1 MSDQTPTTPLG
12 KRVAQLFQL
21 RAKVAEIKAAQDAV
35 LKPYAQTLQKLQ
47 DLILADLQAQGTDSM
62 KVKGV
67 GTVFKKTSESA
78 SIADKD
84 AFRRHVIGSQDY
96 DLVDMKANVPA
107 VRKHIATVGEAP
119 PGINFSSFAS
129 LGVRIDSEKN

>member
-1 MSDQTPTTPLG
+1 
-12 KRVAQLFQL
+12 
-21 RAKVAEIKAAQDAV
+21 
-35 LKPYAQTLQKLQ
+35 
-47 DLILADLQAQGTDSM
+47 M